1 MSENIQFP
9 QGPFV
14 GADGRVTLE
23 WYLWL
28 QNPQFITVNL
38 GAVLGVASGGTG
50 LASGTS
56 GGILGFTATDT
67 IASSALLNT
76 NRIVLGGGAGA
87 TPSTPLALGTST
99 QVLHGNTAG
108 APTWGSVSLTADV
121 SGNLP
126 VTNLNGG
133 ASAGATTFWRGD
145 ATWATPAHNSTSG
158 LQGGT
163 SGEYYHFT
171 SAQHTALSLL
181 ATPTPISA
189 TITTAA
195 LTGGGAQG
203 SMTFVNG
210 LLTAQVQA
218 T

>member
-1 MSENIQFP
+1 MSQNIQFP

-14 GADGRVTLE
+14 GADGMVTLE

-28 QNPQFITVNL
+28 QNPQFITVNIGTVL
-38 GAVLGVASGGTG
+38 AVDSGGTG
-50 LASGTS
+50 LSSGTS

-67 IASSALLNT
+67 IASSGLLNA

-87 TPSTPLALGTST
+87 TPSTPLALGTT
-99 QVLHGNTAG
+99 TTVLHGNAAG
-108 APTWGSVSLTADV
+108 APTWGAVSLTADV

-126 VTNLNGG
+126 VSNLNSGTG
-133 ASAGATTFWRGD
+133 AGSTTFWRGD
-145 ATWATPAHNSTSG
+145 GTWVAPAHNSTSG

-163 SGEYYHFT
+163 SGQYYHFT
-171 SAQHTALSLL
+171 SAEHTALQAL

-195 LTGGGAQG
+195 LTALGAQG